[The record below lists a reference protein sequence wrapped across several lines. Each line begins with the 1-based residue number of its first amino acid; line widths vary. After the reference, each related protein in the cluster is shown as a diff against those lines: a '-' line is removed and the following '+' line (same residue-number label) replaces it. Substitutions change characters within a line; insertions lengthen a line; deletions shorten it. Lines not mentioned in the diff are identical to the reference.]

1 MKRRVHLI
9 TGGEVR
15 ARVTSGSERRT
26 KPGDDIRDLTPEW
39 ERARRPS
46 TKPRTKPGAIDTPKA
61 SPAKSKPT
69 KLQERKASDVKV
81 CSVCQGRSTSV
92 ARYYGHLV
100 CRRCRDLEDA
110 VRSAEQAFDHWN
122 RTSDRGGSTR
132 ASGQAVGKGC
142 ESPGRTATYARGLG
156 TSTPHRKVLSDVSCR
171 LACERRLRRLRS
183 ADRGLRR
190 VADGSRVS
198 AHSALG
204 PAEGDGSARVLGR
217 VLEGAGLSPE
227 DVVVVRHTYKK
238 DGLRNPDGVTPELV
252 RTYTR
257 PAGEAAWQV
266 NCRSTQLVGGV
277 PGRASPQVS
286 PLHGVRERR

>member
-1 MKRRVHLI
+1 MKRRVHLF

-15 ARVTSGSERRT
+15 ARVTSGWERRT

-110 VRSAEQAFDHWN
+110 VRSAEQAFDHRN
-122 RTSDRGGSTR
+122 RTSDRGGLDQSVW
-132 ASGQAVGKGC
+132 S
-142 ESPGRTATYARGLG
+142 SSWP
-156 TSTPHRKVLSDVSCR
+156 
-171 LACERRLRRLRS
+171 RLRKPGTNCNVCAGARDVHAASKS
-183 ADRGLRR
+183 AVRR
-190 VADGSRVS
+190 VMSPCLRAASATTAVSR
-198 AHSALG
+198 
-204 PAEGDGSARVLGR
+204 
-217 VLEGAGLSPE
+217 
-227 DVVVVRHTYKK
+227 
-238 DGLRNPDGVTPELV
+238 
-252 RTYTR
+252 
-257 PAGEAAWQV
+257 
-266 NCRSTQLVGGV
+266 
-277 PGRASPQVS
+277 
-286 PLHGVRERR
+286 